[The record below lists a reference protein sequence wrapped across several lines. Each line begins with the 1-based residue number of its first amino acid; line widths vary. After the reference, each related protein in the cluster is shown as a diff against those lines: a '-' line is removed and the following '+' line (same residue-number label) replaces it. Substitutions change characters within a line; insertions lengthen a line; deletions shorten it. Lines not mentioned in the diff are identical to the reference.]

1 MRHLVSAI
9 ALSMALA
16 APAFA
21 DDAAPGAAPA
31 PEQGKTKS
39 KDKGGKA
46 AGVVCTSTTPT
57 GSLFP
62 VKVCTTAEQR
72 KSQGNGVRNAQ
83 ERMQGAAP
91 VIPN

>member
-1 MRHLVSAI
+1 MRRLVSAFI
-9 ALSMALA
+9 LSMALV

-21 DDAAPGAAPA
+21 ETATSNPA
-31 PEQGKTKS
+31 TEQGTAKS

-46 AGVVCTSTTPT
+46 AGVVCSSTTPT

-72 KSQGNGVRNAQ
+72 KSQRNGVQGAQ
-83 ERMQGAAP
+83 ERMQGSGAA